1 MSDPRG
7 ASSDAPGAQPES
19 DGLASV
25 VLVDRRDDVAAVC
38 GRLDA
43 APTYAVVVHAPDGN
57 RQLSTQLGIRRLQRH
72 AEDTGRVLA
81 IATRSRSLAN
91 RARQAGLPV
100 ARRPEHI
107 RWDAPGRRLIR
118 LPGLNLALPGI
129 GRYFQFALLAAAFLV
144 VIGLALSLGPSATV
158 RLTPP
163 SVERTA
169 RVLIDASSDRDVA
182 DIPAGRLRTREVST
196 TWQLTLAAP
205 TTGLAPVPTTR
216 ATVLITMSNTGATDV
231 VVALGE
237 ILIAQPSGLRFQVD
251 QETTVPAGKGVVQ
264 QASSLEPGE
273 IGNIPAGALS
283 RWEDEGIVNIT
294 VSNAAP
300 AVGGASEERP
310 AVSQADVDG
319 LFALADSMSGSA
331 LIRTAVRDANPG
343 YGVFLR
349 TANAAVT
356 TADPEPAVGASAAI
370 VLVHVTFEV
379 TARAVDAGDLMALA
393 VARLG
398 GDAPGPLIPGSVRA
412 VETGARQSG
421 TDEDDVLVSEF
432 DVTAEFAD
440 GVTAESVRAS
450 INGRLRARA
459 RSHLEERYGIENVE
473 LDMNPAFAPLVPWFG
488 SRIDVE
494 FIPAN
499 TGPAA
504 KIQDADRTPTATAP
518 ASPSPRP

>member
-1 MSDPRG
+1 M
-7 ASSDAPGAQPES
+7 S

-25 VLVDRRDDVAAVC
+25 VLVDRRDDVAGVC

-91 RARQAGLPV
+91 RARQVGLPV

-118 LPGLNLALPGI
+118 LPGLNLALPSA
-129 GRYFQFALLAAAFLV
+129 GRYLQFALLAAAFLII
-144 VIGLALSLGPSATV
+144 IGLALSLGPSATV

-169 RVLIDASSDRDVA
+169 RVLIDASQDREA
-182 DIPAGRLRTREVST
+182 PDIPAGRLRTREVST

-205 TTGLAPVPTTR
+205 TTGKALVPTTR
-216 ATVLITMSNTGATDV
+216 ATALITMSNTGATDV
-231 VVALGE
+231 LIPFGE
-237 ILIAQPSGLRFQVD
+237 ILIVRPSGLRFQVD

-273 IGNIPAGALS
+273 IGNVPAGALD
-283 RWEDEGIVNIT
+283 RWENEGLANIA

-300 AVGGASEERP
+300 AAGGSSEERP

-331 LIRTAVRDANPG
+331 LIRNAVRDANPS

-349 TANAAVT
+349 TATAAAT
-356 TADPEPAVGASAAI
+356 AADPEPAVGVSAAI
-370 VLVHVTFEV
+370 VLVLVSFEV
-379 TARAVDAGDLMALA
+379 TARAVDAGDLIALA
-393 VARLG
+393 GDRLG
-398 GDAPGPLIPGSVRA
+398 ADAPGPLIPGSVRA

-421 TDEDDVLVSEF
+421 ASDDDVLVSEF
-432 DVTAEFAD
+432 DVTAAFAD
-440 GVTAESVRAS
+440 GVSAESVRSS
-450 INGRLRARA
+450 INGSLRARA

-488 SRIDVE
+488 FRIDVE
-494 FIPAN
+494 FVPAN
-499 TGPAA
+499 TGPAP
-504 KIQDADRTPTATAP
+504 KTQDADRTPTATAT
-518 ASPSPRP
+518 AAVSPSPRP